1 MSGKKVVIIDDSRVM
16 RSILRKA
23 ILMAEIEIEAF
34 IEAANGNEGVAKIKE
49 NLDSLDI
56 VFTDLDM
63 PECTGVQMMTRLRE
77 EGIQGFPIVIVSTV
91 GNKEM
96 QETCHDLG
104 AVAFLEKPFKQE
116 EIGNLFKSL
125 LP

>member
-1 MSGKKVVIIDDSRVM
+1 MSGKQVVIIDDSKVM

-23 ILMAEIEIEAF
+23 ILMAGVEVANF
-34 IEAANGNEGVAKIKE
+34 VEAANGNEGVDKIRE
-49 NLDSLDI
+49 NRESLDI

-91 GNKEM
+91 GNKKM
-96 QETCHDLG
+96 QEACHDLG

-116 EIGNLFKSL
+116 DIGILLKRL

>member
-1 MSGKKVVIIDDSRVM
+1 MSGKTVVIIDDSSVM

-23 ILMAEIEIEAF
+23 ILMTGLKVEQF
-34 IEAANGNEGVAKIKE
+34 LEAANGNEGMTRIRDH
-49 NLDSLDI
+49 LDELDI

-77 EGIQGFPIVIVSTV
+77 EGIAGFPIVIVSTV
-91 GNKEM
+91 GNKKM
-96 QETCHDLG
+96 QETCHALG

-116 EIGNLFKSL
+116 EIGTLLTSL
-125 LP
+125 LA